1 MLNAYFVRSV
11 MNFVPKL
18 VWFGLV
24 QQGSSELQLTSF
36 TRLHNYFLTLIL
48 NEAENLSFCCLQ
60 CELHE
65 SGFSISL
72 SNNEKTCQRH
82 GSLGQL

>member
-1 MLNAYFVRSV
+1 

-36 TRLHNYFLTLIL
+36 TRLHNYYLMLIL
-48 NEAENLSFCCLQ
+48 NEAELY
-60 CELHE
+60 E

-72 SNNEKTCQRH
+72 SNNEKTCQCD